1 MMVPQTTTR
10 PETLCD
16 LFTATAAQYEGEV
29 ALRSP
34 DDRVA
39 FTWGEYAAGAGTAAA
54 GFAGIGVRR
63 GDTVAFWM
71 GNRPEF
77 HVADA
82 GALLLGATPFSV
94 YPTLTVE
101 HAEHVIGNAR
111 SRILVTEP
119 ACLDRALAVLERG
132 RTALEQVVLVE
143 GEDSRVLGW
152 EDLLSRA
159 PAGFDLRSAS
169 AAIQPGDLATLIYTS
184 GTTGP
189 PKGVQLTHRN
199 IVAQVRAL
207 QERIGFPAGA
217 RVISWLPMAHIAERL
232 QTQYV
237 PMALGWQ
244 VTTCSDPRAIADLIV
259 DVRPGFFF
267 SPPRLWEKL
276 RAGVLA
282 AIDDDARAA
291 IDAAVSRVRAG
302 EGVQDNPVG
311 AALRERVGFDELR
324 AAIVGAAPC
333 PAEVIEFW
341 HAVGVPLGELY
352 GLSECTGVAT
362 VNPPGAI
369 RIGTVGT
376 PIDGVEV
383 RLSEKSEILIRGP
396 VVMSGYRDLP
406 EATAETID
414 ADGWL
419 HSGDVGAFDEDGYLR
434 IVDRI
439 KELIIN
445 AAGKNMSPSN
455 IEATVKSAGELIGQV
470 CVIGDSKPYNVA
482 LVTLD
487 PDALA
492 AFAARLG
499 IAASATHAH
508 VRAGVAEQI
517 ERANARLARVE
528 QLKNFALLEEDWLPD
543 GDELTPTMKL
553 KRRPIA
559 AKYALHIEALYRA

>member
-1 MMVPQTTTR
+1 M
-10 PETLCD
+10 
-16 LFTATAAQYEGEV
+16 
-29 ALRSP
+29 
-34 DDRVA
+34 
-39 FTWGEYAAGAGTAAA
+39 
-54 GFAGIGVRR
+54 RR

-94 YPTLTVE
+94 YSTLTVE
-101 HAEHVIGNAR
+101 HAEHVIGNAG

-159 PAGFDLRSAS
+159 PGGFDVRSAS
-169 AAIQPGDLATLIYTS
+169 SAIEPGDLATLIYTS

-199 IVAQVRAL
+199 LVAQVRAL
-207 QERIGFPAGA
+207 QERIGFPAGV
-217 RVISWLPMAHIAERL
+217 RVISWLPMAHVAERL
-232 QTQYV
+232 STHYV
-237 PMALGWQ
+237 PMARGWQ
-244 VTTCSDPRAIADLIV
+244 VTTCSEPRAIADLIV
-259 DVRPGFFF
+259 NVRPGFFF

-282 AIDDDARAA
+282 AIDDDTRAA

-302 EGVQDNPVG
+302 EGVQDDAVG
-311 AALRERVGFDELR
+311 AAVRERVGFDELR
-324 AAIVGAAPC
+324 VAIVGAAPC
-333 PAEVIEFW
+333 RAEVIEFW
-341 HAVGVPLGELY
+341 HAIGVPLGELY

-383 RLSEKSEILIRGP
+383 RFSDKSEILIRGP
-396 VVMSGYRDLP
+396 VVMPGYRDLP
-406 EATAETID
+406 DTTAETID
-414 ADGWL
+414 EDGWL
-419 HSGDVGAFDEDGYLR
+419 HSGDIGAFDQNGYLR
-434 IVDRI
+434 VVDRI

-455 IEATVKSAGELIGQV
+455 IEGTVKSAGDLIGQV
-470 CVIGDSKPYNVA
+470 CVIGDGKPYNVA

-487 PDALA
+487 PDGLA
-492 AFAARLG
+492 AFAAGLG
-499 IAASATHAH
+499 IAASAAHAR
-508 VRAGVAEQI
+508 VRAGVADQI

-528 QLKNFALLEEDWLPD
+528 QLKDFALLEEDWVAN

-559 AKYALHIEALYRA
+559 AKYAAQIERLYGA